1 MSSAASLS
9 SIDVNAI
16 RVKLEAAAVPGNA
29 VVMRAYMQDRFEFF
43 GVKTPARRAIS
54 SEALALARR
63 SSQHDLLKFA
73 QRCWSEP
80 EREFQYLGADTLKAG
95 HAQLGPTGLDAL
107 AALIAERSRWDT
119 VDTLA
124 SWPVGSIVMRHPDA
138 AQVMDAWIRSDN
150 LWIARAAILHQ
161 LRAKDDTDLDRLFAY
176 ALARAAD
183 TDFFIRKAI
192 GWSLRQYAH
201 TDPAPI
207 VHFVK
212 MHEAQLSNLTRR
224 EALKNVA

>member
-1 MSSAASLS
+1 MTSAASLS

-16 RVKLEAAAVPGNA
+16 RVDLEAAAAPGDA
-29 VVMRAYMQDRFEFF
+29 ALMKAYMKDRFDFI

-54 SEALALARR
+54 AEAIALAKR
-63 SSQHDLLKFA
+63 SNQHDLFSFA

-95 HAQLGPTGLDAL
+95 HEQLDPTALDTL
-107 AALIAERSRWDT
+107 AALIAERSWWDT

-138 AQVMDAWIRSDN
+138 AEVMDEWITSDN
-150 LWIARAAILHQ
+150 IWIARAAILHQ
-161 LRAKDDTDLDRLFAY
+161 LRAKGATDLNRLFAY
-176 ALARAAD
+176 ASTRAAD

-207 VHFVK
+207 VRFVK

-224 EALKNVA
+224 EALKNVE